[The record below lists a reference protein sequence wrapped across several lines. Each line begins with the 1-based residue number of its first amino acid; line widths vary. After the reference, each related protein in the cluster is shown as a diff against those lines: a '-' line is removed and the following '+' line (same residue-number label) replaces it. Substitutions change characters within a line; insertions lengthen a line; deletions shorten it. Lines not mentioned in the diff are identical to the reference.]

1 MRTISVLDYSAT
13 IYPPFVAG
21 HVLNE
26 NEASQINQTWVEAIG
41 NNTRA
46 KVKVLLA
53 DDNFKALSEDEQ
65 KAAVAKLIED
75 YAAEFEF
82 GMAGKGGT
90 RVKVDPIAEL
100 MWTLAENEVAAKMV
114 KAYAKLPVDVK
125 GKPQKPTKAQIKAK
139 TEEYLAIPAKAEAF
153 RAKAAEIL
161 AASPDDA
168 DEDPDFTF
176 IVANPT
182 PAEAPAEA
190 AAEAPAQSNGK
201 RKHREAA

>member
-1 MRTISVLDYSAT
+1 MRTITVLDYTAT
-13 IYPPFVAG
+13 IYPPFAAG

-26 NEASQINQTWVEAIG
+26 NEASQINQTWAEAIG
-41 NNTRA
+41 NNTRS

-53 DDNFKALSEDEQ
+53 DDEFKALSPDEQ
-65 KAAVAKLIED
+65 QAAVSQLIEN

-82 GMAGKGGT
+82 GMAGKGGA
-90 RVKVDPIAEL
+90 RVKVDPVAEL

-114 KAYAKLPVDVK
+114 KAYAKLPVDAK

-161 AASPDDA
+161 AASPAD

-176 IVANPT
+176 IVANP
-182 PAEAPAEA
+182 APAEEA
-190 AAEAPAQSNGK
+190 TAAEAPAK
-201 RKHREAA
+201 VKHKKAA